1 VVTVETGVYDGSVV
15 LVLTDDGNGNHTE
28 IVMSP
33 DECREFSNN
42 LGAAI
47 QAASATRT
55 GVMT

>member
-1 VVTVETGVYDGSVV
+1 MVTVETAAVPGYVG
-15 LVLTDDGNGNHTE
+15 LLITDDDTGNHTE